1 MENGEFINKLR
12 QQHHQQQQ
20 PAAVSQQHQQEAAD
34 LDPNFDRKLDLI
46 TAGARPFIKQHL
58 LTRITGENCQI
69 IVDYFC

>member
-46 TAGARPFIKQHL
+46 LQMRGHLSNSIYLQGLQGKIAR
-58 LTRITGENCQI
+58 
-69 IVDYFC
+69 